1 MNRETLIINRRNIP
15 KLTVAPNP
23 RIRLFHIR
31 HSMSRPGL
39 KQVTQAREMIDD
51 IARDSCGN
59 KLFTIL
65 DRVEA
70 AQQATLLLH
79 STLSYALLLSSP
91 MARDSN
97 HDLTRPRQ
105 TGAGQTLSHTA
116 EHTSCLIISC
126 RPNVVPCAVISSFG
140 ELLTL

>member
-1 MNRETLIINRRNIP
+1 
-15 KLTVAPNP
+15 
-23 RIRLFHIR
+23 
-31 HSMSRPGL
+31 MSRPGL

-65 DRVEA
+65 RVIRVEA

-79 STLSYALLLSSP
+79 STLRYALLLSSP

-105 TGAGQTLSHTA
+105 TG
-116 EHTSCLIISC
+116 IDKI
-126 RPNVVPCAVISSFG
+126 
-140 ELLTL
+140 